1 MLLRISL
8 LSCALLSL
16 SACGGDNS
24 SAQETIKISG
34 ETIYNQCRACH
45 SIAKGENAIIGPN
58 LWGIV
63 GSDIAA
69 KTDFTY
75 SPALSAKQGVWD
87 EAALDA
93 FIESPQAFAPSNRMS
108 FSGIKDADKRAALIE
123 YIAQQSD

>member
-1 MLLRISL
+1 MLRAIA
-8 LSCALLSL
+8 LSSALLSL
-16 SACGGDNS
+16 SACGGNSS
-24 SAQETIKISG
+24 SAQDTVKLSG

-45 SIAKGENAIIGPN
+45 TIAKGEDAIIGPN
-58 LWGIV
+58 LYSIV

-75 SPALSAKQGVWD
+75 SPALSAKEGVWD
-87 EAALDA
+87 KAALDA

-108 FSGIKDADKRAALIE
+108 FSGIKDVDKRAALIE